1 MKSLALFSV
10 TKSVA
15 LLLSVGA
22 AFAQPASTGSAQ
34 TYPAKP
40 IRLIVAFA
48 PGGATDTFARIT
60 AAELTSTLGQQ
71 VIVENRPGAGTTI
84 AAEFVAKSPAD
95 GYTLL
100 LTDLSTHAIM
110 PSLYTKLG
118 FNHARDL
125 VAVAPVSASPLI
137 MAAHPSLGVKNA
149 KELIALAKKNPGI
162 TCGNSG
168 AGTVTHL
175 AAEKFRT
182 RAGIDLTSVNYKG
195 GTTSTVSLLTG
206 ELSLIVNTIPAALEH
221 VKSKRLVA
229 IGITADKRAAALPD
243 IAALGETVKGVD
255 AAVIAGVLAPAN
267 TPRAVID
274 RLNAEFAKAVDAPK
288 AREVFLVNAAEA
300 MKQTPEVMQAAL
312 ERDARIWAEVVRV
325 TGVKL
330 N

>member
-1 MKSLALFSV
+1 MNKIKYLSNFAAGA
-10 TKSVA
+10 TCVA
-15 LLLSVGA
+15 AMSA
-22 AFAQPASTGSAQ
+22 MAQS
-34 TYPAKP
+34 YPAKP

-60 AAELTSTLGQQ
+60 AAEISRSVGQQ
-71 VIVENRPGAGTTI
+71 VVVENRPGAGTTI
-84 AAEFVAKSPAD
+84 AADYVAKAPAD

-100 LTDLSTHAIM
+100 FTDLSTYAIM
-110 PSLYTKLG
+110 PSIYHKLA

-125 VAVAPVSASPLI
+125 VAVSPVSVSPLL
-137 MAAHPSLGVKNA
+137 MAAHPSLGARNT

-175 AAEKFRT
+175 ASEKFRT
-182 RAGIDLTSVNYKG
+182 RAGISLTPVNYKG
-195 GTTSTVSLLTG
+195 GATSTMSLLTG
-206 ELSLIVNTIPAALEH
+206 ELSLIVNTIPASLEH
-221 VKSKRLVA
+221 VKSKKLVA
-229 IGITADKRAAALPD
+229 IGITADKRAASLPD

-267 TPRAVID
+267 TPRAVIE
-274 RLNAEFAKAVDAPK
+274 RLNAEFARAVDAPK
-288 AREVFLVNAAEA
+288 AKESFLVNAAEA
-300 MKQTPEVMQAAL
+300 LKQSPEVMQRAL
-312 ERDARIWAEVVRV
+312 ERDVQTWAEVVRV

>member
-1 MKSLALFSV
+1 MFKNKYLVAFVALALS
-10 TKSVA
+10 A
-15 LLLSVGA
+15 
-22 AFAQPASTGSAQ
+22 PAVAQ
-34 TYPAKP
+34 TFPAKP
-40 IRLIVAFA
+40 VRLIVAFA
-48 PGGATDTFARIT
+48 PGGATDTFARVT
-60 AAELTSTLGQQ
+60 AAEISRAVGQQ

-110 PSLYTKLG
+110 PSLYTKLA

-125 VAVAPVSASPLI
+125 IAVAPVSVSPLI
-137 MAAHPSLGVKNA
+137 MAAHPSVGVRNA
-149 KELIALAKKNPGI
+149 KELIALAKKSPGI

-195 GTTSTVSLLTG
+195 GTTSTVSLMTG
-206 ELSLIVNTIPAALEH
+206 ELSLIINTIPAVLEH
-221 VKSKRLVA
+221 VKSKKLVA
-229 IGITADKRAAALPD
+229 IGLTADKRATALPD
-243 IAALGETVKGVD
+243 IPALGETVKGVD

-288 AREVFLVNAAEA
+288 AKEIFLTNAAEA
-300 MKQTPEVMQAAL
+300 MKQSPDVMQRVM
-312 ERDARIWAEVVRV
+312 EQDAKTWAEVVKV

-330 N
+330 Q

>member
-1 MKSLALFSV
+1 MFKNICLYAV
-10 TKSVA
+10 I
-15 LLLSVGA
+15 GA
-22 AFAQPASTGSAQ
+22 ALSASAAAQNFPT
-34 TYPAKP
+34 KP

-48 PGGATDTFARIT
+48 PGGATDTFARVA
-60 AAELTSTLGQQ
+60 AAEITRSVGQQ
-71 VIVENRPGAGTTI
+71 VIVENRPGAGATI
-84 AAEFVAKSPAD
+84 AAEFVAKSAAD

-100 LTDLSTHAIM
+100 FTDLSTHAIM

-125 VAVAPVSASPLI
+125 VAVAPVSSSPLL

-149 KELIALAKKNPGI
+149 RELIALAKKSPGI

-206 ELSLIVNTIPAALEH
+206 ELSLIVNTIPAVLEH
-221 VKSKRLVA
+221 VKTRKLVA
-229 IGITADKRAAALPD
+229 IGLTADKRAVALPE
-243 IAALGETVKGVD
+243 IPALGETVKGVD

-267 TPRAVID
+267 VPRAIIE

-288 AREVFLVNAAEA
+288 AKEIFLVNAAEA
-300 MKQTPEVMQAAL
+300 MKQSPEVMQRAL
-312 ERDARIWAEVVRV
+312 EQDAKTWAAVVKV

-330 N
+330 Q

>member
-1 MKSLALFSV
+1 MFKNIYLYAVIGIACSA
-10 TKSVA
+10 SVA
-15 LLLSVGA
+15 
-22 AFAQPASTGSAQ
+22 AQNFPT
-34 TYPAKP
+34 KP

-60 AAELTSTLGQQ
+60 AAEISRSLGQQ

-110 PSLYTKLG
+110 PSLYTKLA
-118 FNHARDL
+118 FSHARDL
-125 VAVAPVSASPLI
+125 VAVAPVSSSPLI

-195 GTTSTVSLLTG
+195 GTTSTVSLMTG
-206 ELSLIVNTIPAALEH
+206 ELSLIVNTIPAVLEH
-221 VKSKRLVA
+221 VKSKKLVA
-229 IGITADKRAAALPD
+229 IGLTADKRAAALPD
-243 IAALGETVKGVD
+243 IPAIGETVKGVD

-267 TPRAVID
+267 VPRAIIE

-288 AREVFLVNAAEA
+288 AKEIFLINAAEA
-300 MKQTPEVMQAAL
+300 MKQSPDVMQRAM
-312 ERDARIWAEVVRV
+312 EQDVKSWAEVVKV

-330 N
+330 Q

>member
-1 MKSLALFSV
+1 MFCA
-10 TKSVA
+10 
-15 LLLSVGA
+15 GA
-22 AFAQPASTGSAQ
+22 AAQN
-34 TYPAKP
+34 YPTKP

-60 AAELTSTLGQQ
+60 AAEISRSLGQQ

-84 AAEFVAKSPAD
+84 AAEFVAKSAAD

-110 PSLYTKLG
+110 PSLYTKLA
-118 FNHARDL
+118 FNHGRDL
-125 VAVAPVSASPLI
+125 IAVAPVSASPLI

-195 GTTSTVSLLTG
+195 GTTSTVSLMTG
-206 ELSLIVNTIPAALEH
+206 ELSLIVNTIPAVLEH
-221 VKSKRLVA
+221 VKSKKLVA
-229 IGITADKRAAALPD
+229 IGLTADKRATALPD
-243 IAALGETVKGVD
+243 IPALGETVKGVD

-267 TPRAVID
+267 VPRAIIE

-288 AREVFLVNAAEA
+288 AKEIFLVNAAEA
-300 MKQTPEVMQAAL
+300 MKQTSEVMQKAL
-312 ERDARIWAEVVRV
+312 EQDAKIWAEVVKV

>member
-1 MKSLALFSV
+1 MNTNKYLFAAMCLRV
-10 TKSVA
+10 ASVA
-15 LLLSVGA
+15 SVVSIVQ
-22 AFAQPASTGSAQ
+22 AQQ
-34 TYPAKP
+34 YPTKP

-60 AAELTSTLGQQ
+60 AAELTRSLGQQ

-84 AAEFVAKSPAD
+84 AAEFVAKAPAD

-110 PSLYTKLG
+110 PSLYQKLS

-125 VAVAPVSASPLI
+125 VAVAPVSASPLL

-168 AGTVTHL
+168 AGTVTHM

-182 RAGIDLTSVNYKG
+182 RAGIDLTSINYKG
-195 GTTSTVSLLTG
+195 GSTSTVSLMTG
-206 ELSLIVNTIPAALEH
+206 ELSLIVNTIPAVLEH
-221 VKSKRLVA
+221 VKSKKLVA
-229 IGITADKRAAALPD
+229 IGLTADKRAAALPD

-255 AAVIAGVLAPAN
+255 AAVIAGILAPAN
-267 TPRAVID
+267 TPRAVIE
-274 RLNAEFAKAVDAPK
+274 RLNAEIAKTVDAPK
-288 AREVFLVNAAEA
+288 AKESFLVNAAEA
-300 MKQTPEVMQAAL
+300 LKQTPEVMQRAL
-312 ERDARIWAEVVRV
+312 EADVKSWAEVVRV

>member
-1 MKSLALFSV
+1 MKIKLIK
-10 TKSVA
+10 TKY
-15 LLLSVGA
+15 LSA
-22 AFAQPASTGSAQ
+22 AFGLTLCASATAQI
-34 TYPAKP
+34 YPTKP

-60 AAELTSTLGQQ
+60 AAELTRTLGQQ

-110 PSLYTKLG
+110 PSLYNKLG

-125 VAVAPVSASPLI
+125 VAVAPVSASPMI

-149 KELIALAKKNPGI
+149 RELIALAKKNPGI

-195 GTTSTVSLLTG
+195 GSTSTVSLLTG
-206 ELSLIVNTIPAALEH
+206 ELSLIVNTIPAVLEH

-229 IGITADKRAAALPD
+229 IGITADKRATALPD
-243 IAALGETVKGVD
+243 IPALSETVKGVD

-267 TPRAVID
+267 TPRAVIE

-288 AREVFLVNAAEA
+288 AKESFLVNAAEA
-300 MKQTPEVMQAAL
+300 LKQTPEVMQRAL
-312 ERDARIWAEVVRV
+312 EQDVKTWAEVVKV

-330 N
+330 Q